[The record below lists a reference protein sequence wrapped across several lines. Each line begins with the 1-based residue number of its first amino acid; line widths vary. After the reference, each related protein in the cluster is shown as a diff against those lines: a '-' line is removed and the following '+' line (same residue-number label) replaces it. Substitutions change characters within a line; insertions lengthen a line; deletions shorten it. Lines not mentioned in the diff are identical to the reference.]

1 MNFDGRALF
10 RGWLPLAA
18 AITGI
23 CLLVNTTVQQSFRTG
38 ANDPQIQLVEDATS
52 QLASGTRPQ
61 SLRAIVA
68 DPSVDM
74 EQSLATFVIVYD
86 ERGTPLAGT
95 GLLGGHLPTPPAG
108 VFSFAREHGE
118 ERVSWQ
124 PTRRA
129 RIAAVVRHS
138 SAGEGMFVLAG
149 RSLREIEVRE
159 ASLRTMCA
167 IAWIVLLAATFALLV
182 AGELLLPRRG

>member
-1 MNFDGRALF
+1 MIFDGRALF

-23 CLLVNTTVQQSFRTG
+23 CLLVYATVQQSFRTG
-38 ANDPQIQLVEDATS
+38 ANDPQIQLAEDATS
-52 QLASGTRPQ
+52 QLASGTPPQ

-68 DPSVDM
+68 SPSVDM

-108 VFSFAREHGE
+108 VLTFAREHRE

-149 RSLREIEVRE
+149 RSLRVIEARE
-159 ASLRTMCA
+159 SSLRTMCA

>member
-1 MNFDGRALF
+1 MTLDVRALF

-23 CLLVNTTVQQSFRTG
+23 CLLVYATVQQSFRTG
-38 ANDPQIQLVEDATS
+38 ANDPQVQLVEDAIS
-52 QLASGTRPQ
+52 QLAFGTRPE

-68 DPSVDM
+68 SPSVDM
-74 EQSLATFVIVYD
+74 EQSLATFVIVYND
-86 ERGTPLAGT
+86 LGTALVGT
-95 GLLGGHLPTPPAG
+95 GMLGGRVPVPPAG
-108 VFSFAREHGE
+108 VFAFAREHGE

-138 SAGEGMFVLAG
+138 TAGSGAFVLAG
-149 RSLREIEVRE
+149 RSLREVEARE
-159 ASLRTMCA
+159 LSLRTTCGL
-167 IAWIVLLAATFALLV
+167 AWIVLLTATLALAA
-182 AGELLLPRRG
+182 AGELLLPRRR

>member
-23 CLLVNTTVQQSFRTG
+23 CLLVYATVQQSFRTG

-61 SLRAIVA
+61 SLRAIIA
-68 DPSVDM
+68 GPSVDI

-86 ERGTPLAGT
+86 ERGTPLVGS
-95 GLLGGHLPTPPAG
+95 GLLGGQLPSPPAG
-108 VFSFAREHGE
+108 VFAVAREHNE
-118 ERVSWQ
+118 DRVSWQ

-149 RSLREIEVRE
+149 RSLREIEARE
-159 ASLRTMCA
+159 LSLRNICA
-167 IAWIVLLAATFALLV
+167 IAWIVLLAATFALPV
-182 AGELLLPRRG
+182 AGELLLPRRR